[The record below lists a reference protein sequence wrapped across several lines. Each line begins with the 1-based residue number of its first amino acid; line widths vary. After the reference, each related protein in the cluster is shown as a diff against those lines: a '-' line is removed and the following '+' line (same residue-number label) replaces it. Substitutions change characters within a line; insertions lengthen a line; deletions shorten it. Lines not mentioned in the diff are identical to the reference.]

1 MYITICK
8 TASGSSLYDAGS
20 SNPVL
25 GDNLGGGMGLGVGIE
40 VPDGGDTCVPVA
52 DACLPMA

>member
-1 MYITICK
+1 M
-8 TASGSSLYDAGS
+8 
-20 SNPVL
+20 L